1 MAKRKG
7 MKTCEKCGANVNI
20 NNYSQHLLNAHGLHS
35 GSGSGRNKTMIISVL
50 LIVALI
56 VVAWKFT
63 STSDVKQITS
73 TPVNQ
78 ESSDNKV
85 VQSNNEQKNELEESV
100 VKIPTSEIG
109 TSAKWYTSNSNGDTI
124 KYFLVKGSDGKIH
137 LAIDAC
143 DVCYS
148 SKRGYKQ
155 TGEVMTCNN
164 CGQTFPINSIGT
176 ENLSGG
182 CWPSHIPYETNGENI
197 IIKKSDLNQKLFMF
211 Q

>member
-1 MAKRKG
+1 MAKIKG

-20 NNYSQHLLNAHGLHS
+20 NNYSQHLLNAHGIHS
-35 GSGSGRNKTMIISVL
+35 GSASSRNKIMILSVL

-56 VVAWKFT
+56 LVAWNFT
-63 STSDVKQITS
+63 STSNVKQIAS
-73 TPVNQ
+73 TPINQ
-78 ESSDNKV
+78 ENSDDKV
-85 VQSNNEQKNELEESV
+85 VQSNDEQKNELEESL
-100 VKIPTSEIG
+100 VKIPISEIG
-109 TSAKWYTSNSNGDTI
+109 TSAKWYTSNYKGETI

-148 SKRGYKQ
+148 SKLGYKQ

-182 CWPSHIPYETNGENI
+182 CWPSHIPYDIDGENV
-197 IIKKSDLNQKLFMF
+197 IIKKSDLNEKLFMF